1 MLMTNESPN
10 FSANL
15 PSDFAAVRAKQL
27 YELLKLANAAHT
39 ALREQIDDDVDT
51 CEDDENHPLH
61 SHSSNAHRVLRA
73 VENTIIKELH
83 HDSTGLLRSE
93 FEKLAMVDVL
103 KNNQSSIKHIL
114 KTTKPTPQ
122 QP

>member
-1 MLMTNESPN
+1 MSLS
-10 FSANL
+10 L
-15 PSDFAAVRAKQL
+15 VQRASYL
-27 YELLKLANAAHT
+27 YELLQVSNAANT
-39 ALREQIDDDVDT
+39 ALREQIDVDVDT

-73 VENTIIKELH
+73 VENTIIKELQ

-103 KNNQSSIKHIL
+103 KNSQSPIRHIL
-114 KTTKPTPQ
+114 KITKPTPP

>member
-1 MLMTNESPN
+1 MTNESPN

-27 YELLKLANAAHT
+27 YELLKLANAANT

-51 CEDDENHPLH
+51 CEDDVNHPLH
-61 SHSSNAHRVLRA
+61 SHSSNAHRVLRS
-73 VENTIIKELH
+73 VENTIIKELQ

-103 KNNQSSIKHIL
+103 RNEKNVVKHIL
-114 KTTKPTPQ
+114 KMTHSSKADS
-122 QP
+122 

>member
-1 MLMTNESPN
+1 MS
-10 FSANL
+10 L
-15 PSDFAAVRAKQL
+15 PFVQRASYL

-51 CEDDENHPLH
+51 CEDDVNHPLH
-61 SHSSNAHRVLRA
+61 SHSSNAHRVLRS
-73 VENTIIKELH
+73 VENTIIKELQ

-103 KNNQSSIKHIL
+103 RNNQSVIKHIL
-114 KTTKPTPQ
+114 KITKLTPP